1 MVAEEK
7 LLFTK
12 SFPPLHATVMTF
24 RNHIRHWAAD
34 EQLLLLMRCSLL
46 AAAVILLGTLGFCLI
61 EETWSYWDSFYF
73 TVVTVST
80 VGYGD
85 YEISENGRKFAA
97 LLILC
102 GIGAFTYA
110 LTTIVQIASDA
121 EAAVRRKMKRLISEC
136 RDHIVVCGYGRM
148 GKMICEELDRS
159 QIEVVVI
166 ECNEECVERAIAD
179 GRLVVEGIASQDET
193 LLSAGIVHAQG
204 IVCAV
209 DSDAENMFVVISAQD
224 LNPCVRI
231 ISRAESVDAARK
243 LERAGA
249 ALVVSPHQMAG
260 KTIATAL
267 LHPRLSRFL
276 NSGDHDGLYFEMG
289 EVEIEPG
296 SNVEGKTVRQIGANL
311 KGLSFV
317 AIERKK
323 NPQTEEELI
332 VQPGGEFRF
341 REGDVVIFAGA
352 GNVVDQ
358 MRKAAR
364 KTRNREP
371 VIV

>member
-1 MVAEEK
+1 
-7 LLFTK
+7 
-12 SFPPLHATVMTF
+12 MTL

-34 EQLLLLMRCSLL
+34 EQMLLLMRCSLL
-46 AAAVILLGTLGFCLI
+46 AAAVMIFGTLGFCLI
-61 EETWSYWDSFYF
+61 EETWSYWDAFYF

-85 YEISENGRKFAA
+85 YEISEGGRKFAA

-136 RDHIVVCGYGRM
+136 SNHIVVCGYGRM

-159 QIEVVVI
+159 NMEVVI
-166 ECNEECVERAIAD
+166 VERNEACVKQAIAD
-179 GRLVVEGIASQDET
+179 GRLVVEGVASQDDT
-193 LLSAGIVHAQG
+193 LLSAGIEHAQG

-224 LNPCVRI
+224 LNPCIRI

-267 LHPRLSRFL
+267 IHPRLSRFL

-289 EVEIEPG
+289 EVEIEAS
-296 SNVEGKTVRQIGANL
+296 SNAEGKTVRQVGSNL

-317 AIERKK
+317 AVERKK
-323 NPQTEEELI
+323 NPNTPEELV
-332 VQPGGEFRF
+332 VQPSGDFRF
-341 REGDVVIFAGA
+341 QKGDVIIFAGA

-364 KTRNREP
+364 KTKHREP